1 MHPEFDGQL
10 LQTLDETQSPTVM
23 PNISRTMPA
32 AFLYYLDRPE
42 RKWSIRGGG
51 MNIGRDM
58 ENDLQITEKWVSKN
72 HCRIICRKK
81 PDHPDYQYFLEDFSR
96 FGTFIY
102 QDGHWKQVHN
112 QEVPLESGLQISFGS
127 YQGQIL
133 AFVVE

>member
-1 MHPEFDGQL
+1 
-10 LQTLDETQSPTVM
+10 
-23 PNISRTMPA
+23 MPA

-42 RKWSIRGGG
+42 RKWSIRGGA

-72 HCRIICRKK
+72 HCRIICRKNA
-81 PDHPDYQYFLEDFSR
+81 DYPDYQYFLEDFSR

-112 QEVPLESGLQISFGS
+112 QEVPLESGLQIRFGS
-127 YQGQIL
+127 CQGQIL